1 MREIPKPR
9 QIEIFRQLMMA
20 GVPLDIATLKE
31 KLQKS
36 ERTIRY
42 DMQDLKRICQ
52 EYGIEIGYLT
62 KKGYFIPAAQ
72 KPDCSALLVQWDS
85 GSKGSFVDGDEEQRF
100 ASLFFYLFSQKGYV
114 TAEKLAEVYLASK
127 STLTRGLGR
136 LEEYFG
142 GSFRLDIRKAQ
153 GYRLEGDELTLRK
166 QAVKLLTAGSWEA
179 TQRRTGIFCCR
190 RS

>member
-166 QAVKLLTAGSWEA
+166 QAVKLLT
-179 TQRRTGIFCCR
+179 
-190 RS
+190 